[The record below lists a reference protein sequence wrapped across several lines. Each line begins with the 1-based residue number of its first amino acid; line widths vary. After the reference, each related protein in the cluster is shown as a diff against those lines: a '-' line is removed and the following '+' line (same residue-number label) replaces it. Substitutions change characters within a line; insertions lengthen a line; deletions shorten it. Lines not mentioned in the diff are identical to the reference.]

1 MSDQELHTEGPTEGQ
16 SAPAGGVD
24 PARDAAREAQ
34 GEAPAGEAPAPAA
47 PAGEAPAE
55 TTGDDTPET
64 PQDPAEQPA
73 DTETPNDGAPSMDT
87 SGSSPEFTPD
97 NGEEIAQ

>member
-1 MSDQELHTEGPTEGQ
+1 MSNETLNTEGPTEGQ

-34 GEAPAGEAPAPAA
+34 GEAPAPAT

-64 PQDPAEQPA
+64 PQDPAAQPA
-73 DTETPNDGAPSMDT
+73 DTETPNDGALSMDT